1 MHFLAVLLTF
11 IEVVVCLLLIGLVLI
26 QRSKGEGI
34 SSAIGGG
41 MGEAIFGA
49 NVGNVVTRTTVVL
62 GGIFLLNTIFL
73 TLTLTNLRGHSTG
86 SVMDDLAKPPV
97 NREMPAA
104 PGGAPAP
111 VLPSPSAPATPAPVA
126 PASAAPVTAPAA
138 PATP

>member
-1 MHFLAVLLTF
+1 MHFLAILLTI
-11 IEVVVCLLLIGLVLI
+11 IEVAVCLLLISLVLI

-62 GGIFLLNTIFL
+62 GIVFLLNTICL
-73 TLTLTNLRGHSTG
+73 TLLLTKTRGNSTG
-86 SVMDDLAKPPV
+86 SVMDDMAKPPV
-97 NREMPAA
+97 NREAPAL
-104 PGGAPAP
+104 PRPSGPAP
-111 VLPSPSAPATPAPVA
+111 VLPTTPAP
-126 PASAAPVTAPAA
+126 AAPAPAA